1 MRDSA
6 SQPERESS
14 RRQYCFGEFT
24 LDLDAGLLRRGAQE
38 VTLRSKPFEVLVYL
52 VEHHGRL
59 VTKDALLEAVWP
71 DAAVTDNSLAQC
83 LLEIRRALGD
93 ESQQLIRTIK
103 RRGYMFAAPV
113 TTSETEV
120 HDHVQAVDTDASSS
134 THPPLV
140 ATLPSR
146 NRGVATGFAVALGL
160 VVAFGA
166 LLRPWSS
173 PSVRQVSAY
182 EQLTNF
188 PDAAVSPALSPDGR
202 MLAFIRSSDWFLT
215 PDPIYIKMLPDG
227 EPVQLTNDRRWKYGL
242 NFSPDGSQIA
252 YTVSERGP
260 LGWKTY
266 VLSVLGG
273 EPKLLLPNSSGV
285 TWLDGR
291 RLLFSEIRA
300 GEHMGLVTATANRS
314 EYRKIYFPKNERGM
328 VHLAYPSPDRRW
340 ALALEMDPVWHP
352 CRLIPLD
359 GSSEGREVGPRG
371 KCTSAAWSPDGK
383 WMYFGVE
390 VQGKHHLWRQ
400 RFMHGKPEQLTF
412 GATEEDGVAVAPDGR
427 SLITSVG
434 VEHSVL
440 WIHDQQGDRPISSE
454 GYVVSRP
461 GWSTS
466 VKFSPDG
473 KRVFYLM
480 RRQSTE
486 SPSELWRTDL
496 ELGKTER
503 ILPEFSVIG
512 YDIAPLGQQVVFS
525 TKASE
530 EGAEIWL
537 AWLDGSAPPKRIG
550 STRGPTEYAGPYFG
564 PENQVLFVMRDG
576 NANYLTR
583 MKNDGS
589 GVSKVFS
596 DPVSG
601 IYGGVSSDRRWAAV
615 SLPAQDIRTGAIAAV
630 PAAGGAPRRICEG
643 YRPVAWGP
651 EGRFFYIGVARSTR
665 TSPGKT
671 LAIPLPPGGTLPDLP
686 AGITCGPEDAAAFPG
701 SRLIDGWTIAPGPD
715 PSVFAYV
722 KMTMHRNLFR
732 IQLPR

>member
-1 MRDSA
+1 MRDPA
-6 SQPERESS
+6 SPPEKEPS
-14 RRQYCFGEFT
+14 RRQYWFGEFT

-59 VTKDALLEAVWP
+59 VPKTALLDAVWP
-71 DAAVTDNSLAQC
+71 DAVVTDNSLAQC

-93 ESQQLIRTIK
+93 ESQRLIRTIK

-113 TTSETEV
+113 TTSAMKIQ
-120 HDHVQAVDTDASSS
+120 DQAVAVSTDSAPSSQ
-134 THPPLV
+134 PALV
-140 ATLPSR
+140 PAWTSR
-146 NRGVATGFAVALGL
+146 NRLLAAGFAVSLLMAI
-160 VVAFGA
+160 GA
-166 LLRPWSS
+166 LLISWPTA
-173 PSVRQVSAY
+173 PI
-182 EQLTNF
+182 EQKRVPAWEQITNF
-188 PDAAVSPALSPDGR
+188 PDSAVSPALSPDGR
-202 MLAFIRSSDWFLT
+202 MLAFIRSSEWFLT

-227 EPVQLTNDRRWKYGL
+227 EPVQLTNDPRWKYGL
-242 NFSPDGSQIA
+242 SFSPDSSQIA

-266 VLSVLGG
+266 TMSVLGG

-285 TWLDGR
+285 TWLGR
-291 RLLFSEIRA
+291 GRLLFSEIRA
-300 GEHMGLVTATANRS
+300 GEHMGLVTATASRS

-352 CRLIPLD
+352 CRLLPLD
-359 GSSEGREVGPRG
+359 GSSEGWEVGPRG

-400 RFMHGKPEQLTF
+400 RFMNGKPEQLTF

-434 VEHSVL
+434 LEHSVL

-473 KRVFYLM
+473 KYLFYLM

-496 ELGKTER
+496 ESGTTER

-512 YDIAPLGQQVVFS
+512 YDIAPPGQQIVFS
-525 TKASE
+525 TKASGD
-530 EGAEIWL
+530 GAEIWF
-537 AWLDGSAPPKRIG
+537 AWLDGSSPPKRIG
-550 STRGPTEYAGPYFG
+550 STYGPTEYAGPYFG
-564 PENQVLFVMRDG
+564 PDN
-576 NANYLTR
+576 
-583 MKNDGS
+583 
-589 GVSKVFS
+589 
-596 DPVSG
+596 
-601 IYGGVSSDRRWAAV
+601 
-615 SLPAQDIRTGAIAAV
+615 
-630 PAAGGAPRRICEG
+630 
-643 YRPVAWGP
+643 
-651 EGRFFYIGVARSTR
+651 
-665 TSPGKT
+665 
-671 LAIPLPPGGTLPDLP
+671 
-686 AGITCGPEDAAAFPG
+686 
-701 SRLIDGWTIAPGPD
+701 
-715 PSVFAYV
+715 
-722 KMTMHRNLFR
+722 
-732 IQLPR
+732 